1 MKIDLHD
8 VGCLGK
14 ITSFKESEDGRFLIE
29 LKGMIRFQIIKEIK
43 SDKAYRQCEV
53 NFNNYSDD
61 LIEKRLNKS
70 LQDIKDEKGYMYL
83 REIEQEMVLTIDAS
97 IQIISTGGSVIYSEQ
112 AITHL
117 KQISSVVFVDTPYE
131 LIKKRIGDASDR
143 GFSVPDGFSVKE
155 AFDER
160 MPLYQKH
167 QDFIVDGTNSA
178 DCIIKTIEKWI

>member
-1 MKIDLHD
+1 MMNLKKSISFIGMAGCGKTTIGRLFAKKHRISFID
-8 VGCLGK
+8 
-14 ITSFKESEDGRFLIE
+14 T
-29 LKGMIRFQIIKEIK
+29 
-43 SDKAYRQCEV
+43 
-53 NFNNYSDD
+53 DD

-117 KQISSVVFVDTPYE
+117 KQISSVVFIDIPYE

-178 DCIIKTIEKWI
+178 DYIIKTIEKWI

>member
-1 MKIDLHD
+1 MMNLKKSISFIGMAGCGKTTIGRLFAKKHRISFID
-8 VGCLGK
+8 
-14 ITSFKESEDGRFLIE
+14 T
-29 LKGMIRFQIIKEIK
+29 
-43 SDKAYRQCEV
+43 
-53 NFNNYSDD
+53 DD
-61 LIEKRLNKS
+61 LIESRLNKS

-117 KQISSVVFVDTPYE
+117 KQISSVVFIDIPYE

-160 MPLYQKH
+160 MPLYKKH
-167 QDFIVDGTNSA
+167 QDFTVDGTNSA

>member
-1 MKIDLHD
+1 MMNLKKSISFIGMAGCGKTTIGRLFAKKHRISFID
-8 VGCLGK
+8 
-14 ITSFKESEDGRFLIE
+14 T
-29 LKGMIRFQIIKEIK
+29 
-43 SDKAYRQCEV
+43 
-53 NFNNYSDD
+53 DD
-61 LIEKRLNKS
+61 LIERRLNKS

-117 KQISSVVFVDTPYE
+117 KQISSVVFIDTPYE

-160 MPLYQKH
+160 MPRYQKA
-167 QDFIVDGTNSA
+167 QDLTVNGANSEE
-178 DCIIKTIEKWI
+178 CIIKSIEKWI

>member
-1 MKIDLHD
+1 MMNLKKSISFIGMAGCGKTTIGRLFAKKHRISFID
-8 VGCLGK
+8 
-14 ITSFKESEDGRFLIE
+14 T
-29 LKGMIRFQIIKEIK
+29 
-43 SDKAYRQCEV
+43 
-53 NFNNYSDD
+53 DD

-112 AITHL
+112 AIAHL
-117 KQISSVVFVDTPYE
+117 KQISSVVFIDTPYE

-143 GFSVPDGFSVKE
+143 GFSVPDGISVKD

-160 MPLYQKH
+160 MPMYQKH
-167 QDFIVDGTNSA
+167 QDFTVDGAKSE
-178 DCIIKTIEKWI
+178 DYIIKSIEQWI